1 MVWTVA
7 TGIKFR
13 GAIGNLRPSRLKFA
27 AVKPGLAEKTTA
39 QNKRMPAKDKASFEE
54 PISEGPPSGDSVSRK
69 MPSDGS
75 QTRSATSK
83 SNGPW

>member
-13 GAIGNLRPSRLKFA
+13 RAIGKIRPSRLKLA
-27 AVKPGLAEKTTA
+27 AVKPGLAEKITA
-39 QNKRMPAKDKASFEE
+39 QNKRMPAKVKASFEE
-54 PISEGPPSGDSVSRK
+54 PISEGPPSGDAASRRL
-69 MPSDGS
+69 PSDGS